1 MTTTRIKFDLYPCQR
16 AAVDHAVSWLQ
27 SAKHGDRKP
36 YKGPTGI
43 GKSVVELEVQRIMGV
58 ADTAIVTPRVEII
71 HGMMQKLGA
80 TGDAEALNLWTPIK
94 LRNRLMSGDVRPP
107 KYFVYDELHHH
118 EADSWQHLDLLTGC
132 VPSVGYT
139 ATYFRGTPKSTRAF
153 HEHWGDPVTIATW
166 QEAAALGYIRLPAF
180 HMLPL
185 VDDDLVEVVNGEFQ
199 VTSLEGETVDR
210 MGDLVNQSRQWHDG
224 HTWDQP
230 TLYALPST
238 KLAAECAKQL
248 SEAGMPAVTVTA
260 DRQDRQALFAACEAK
275 LIALVHVNVISEGV
289 DLKLRRLVD
298 LKPTLSPVNWLQQL
312 GRIMRPWD
320 QTPEYWCTNRNV
332 ARHAYVLEG
341 SVPSTVVSEQ
351 EKAFP
356 PTTRSHV
363 RVLGLESIGRF
374 KPSTAPLINGAKVH
388 VYSLFAVVGS
398 AVVEWCCLVPPTG
411 DPVWASKASATDR
424 KETGDWG
431 KWVRQMVAPAELH
444 GFQSKTPGTL
454 TEKQKA
460 WWSRSARQ
468 FGLDGN
474 TEVDGKAFQV
484 LPVLKDLGLRLT

>member
-1 MTTTRIKFDLYPCQR
+1 MNWELYPCQT
-16 AAVDHAVSWLQ
+16 AAVNHAVSWLKT
-27 SAKHGDRKP
+27 AYPGDRQG

-58 ADTAIVTPRVEII
+58 EDTMIVTPRVEII
-71 HGMMQKLGA
+71 QGMMQKLGA
-80 TGDAEALNLWTPIK
+80 TGSAEQLNLWTPIK

-107 KYFVYDELHHH
+107 KYFIYDELHHH

-139 ATYFRGTPKSTRAF
+139 ATYFRGTPRGTKAF
-153 HEHWGDPVTIATW
+153 HEHWGEPVCIATW
-166 QEAAALGYIRLPAF
+166 QEAAALGYIRMPEF
-180 HMLPL
+180 RMLPL
-185 VDDDLVEVVNGEFQ
+185 VDDDVVEVVNGEFQ
-199 VTSLEGETVDR
+199 VTSLEGVTVDR
-210 MGDLVNQSRQWHDG
+210 MGDLVQQSKLWHNG
-224 HTWDQP
+224 ERWDLP

-238 KLAAECAKQL
+238 KLAEECAKQL
-248 SEAGMPAVTVTA
+248 SAAGMPAVTVTA
-260 DRQDRQALFAACEAK
+260 ARTDRFELFRACEAG

-312 GRIMRPWD
+312 GRIMRPWNRS
-320 QTPEYWCTNRNV
+320 PEYWCTNRNV

-341 SVPSTVVSEQ
+341 ALPSSVVSAQ

-374 KPSTAPLINGAKVH
+374 KPSSAPLVNGAKVH
-388 VYSLFAVVGS
+388 VYSLFAVVGTT
-398 AVVEWCCLVPPTG
+398 VVEWCCLVPPTG
-411 DPVWASKASATDR
+411 EPVWASKASATDR

-431 KWVRQMVAPAELH
+431 KWARQFTATTELS
-444 GFQSKTPGTL
+444 GFQSKTPASL